1 MSSLPLIFF
10 AIYFRVEAPFYS
22 SACRVILPLHRQ
34 SQGSPQS
41 GSIPYRFHI
50 PSFGAPIAR
59 SEPSEE
65 RKLELGQ
72 WFCDQE
78 GEGWKPAVVREH
90 LHQHSQVR
98 DEGERFKSRND
109 LGNILSIGDPQLFPL
124 PASFIISVH
133 YTSDPLDPLGS
144 CIGLREAQGV
154 LEYTALA
161 STVANPGE
169 SAIPDL
175 VGLIIQRP
183 QMFLEDYPHRLRI
196 ASYLELRKTR
206 VRQGKHN
213 PYVSFPAASRPGFGS
228 WS

>member
-34 SQGSPQS
+34 SQGGPQS

-90 LHQHSQVR
+90 LHQHSEVR

-109 LGNILSIGDPQLFPL
+109 LGNLLGIGDPQLFPL
-124 PASFIISVH
+124 PPSFIISVH
-133 YTSDPLDPLGS
+133 YTSDPLDTLGS
-144 CIGLREAQGV
+144 CVSLHEAQGV
-154 LEYTALA
+154 LQYTA
-161 STVANPGE
+161 STSAVADPRE
-169 SAIPDL
+169 TAISDM
-175 VGLIIQRP
+175 VGFIIERP
-183 QMFLEDYPHRLRI
+183 QMFLEDPSHNLGI
-196 ASYLELRKTR
+196 ASDTEPGKDR
-206 VRQGKHN
+206 VRQGKLNAH
-213 PYVSFPAASRPGFGS
+213 VSSPASCRPGFSS